1 MVGGGLGLGFGGG
14 GGVTDYELSVT
25 FRTSRPLT
33 SGEVADFLNRVFLEV
48 DEPTA
53 SDGDGMPCEAEW
65 SGRKI
70 RMLLIDS
77 EGRQA
82 GSWSW

>member
-1 MVGGGLGLGFGGG
+1 M
-14 GGVTDYELSVT
+14 TNYELSVT

-48 DEPTA
+48 DEPTTMGD
-53 SDGDGMPCEAEW
+53 DGLPTDAEW
-65 SGRKI
+65 SGRHL

-77 EGRQA
+77 EGRQV